1 MDTNALVLGRVLA
14 TIRRRTA
21 LVDEELA
28 ADRLGQFWPEE
39 GAGGVR
45 SWPAVAPEQAVR
57 NLRCDV
63 CREGVGVAG
72 AEPAFAD
79 CSG

>member
-1 MDTNALVLGRVLA
+1 MDTAALVLVRVLA
-14 TIRRRTA
+14 TIRRLTV
-21 LVDEELA
+21 LVDEERA

-57 NLRCDV
+57 NLRRDGCG
-63 CREGVGVAG
+63 EGVGVAG
-72 AEPAFAD
+72 AQPAFAD